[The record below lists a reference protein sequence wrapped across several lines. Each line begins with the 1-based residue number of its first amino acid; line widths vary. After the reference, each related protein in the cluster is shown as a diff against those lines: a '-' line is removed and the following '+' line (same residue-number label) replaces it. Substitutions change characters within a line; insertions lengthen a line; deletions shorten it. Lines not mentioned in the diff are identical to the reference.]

1 MTFKTALLIISSLTC
16 TSLGAQA
23 SGQDTKSGDTKPVD
37 TKDMP
42 VLGTPEKLHGG
53 FEFTEGP
60 TPDLEGNVYFTDI
73 PTERILIHRPDG
85 TLETFMTES
94 GRCNGLMFDADG
106 RLWACQG
113 GEGRLI
119 RIDVKSKEIT
129 PVAARIDGG
138 TFLSTNDLVL
148 DAHGGAYFTDPAYW
162 RHADSKVDEGVYY
175 VDSEGEITRIA
186 EKLLR
191 PNGILL
197 SPDGN
202 TLYILPTG
210 EQRLI
215 AHPVLSPGKVG
226 PGRDLA
232 KLGSGGDGLT
242 SDTEGNLYITQ
253 PRRRCIDV
261 YSPEGEKITSV
272 QLRGSP
278 SNICFGGP
286 KLDHLYVTA
295 GSNFYR
301 IPVNKNGLQPGAIG
315 AGENKSQ
322 ADD

>member
-16 TSLGAQA
+16 TSFGAPA
-23 SGQDTKSGDTKPVD
+23 SVQDTKSGD

-73 PTERILIHRPDG
+73 PAERIHIHRPDG

-94 GRCNGLMFDADG
+94 GKCNGLMFDADG
-106 RLWACQG
+106 HLWACQG
-113 GEGRLI
+113 GEGRVV
-119 RIDVKSKEIT
+119 RIDIKSKEIT

-226 PGRDLA
+226 PGR
-232 KLGSGGDGLT
+232 GPGETRFG
-242 SDTEGNLYITQ
+242 
-253 PRRRCIDV
+253 RRRVDQRYRRQSLHNPTQETLCRRVLTGRREDHIREASGFTLQHLLRRTETR
-261 YSPEGEKITSV
+261 SP
-272 QLRGSP
+272 LRDG
-278 SNICFGGP
+278 
-286 KLDHLYVTA
+286 
-295 GSNFYR
+295 R
-301 IPVNKNGLQPGAIG
+301 IGLLQDSG
-315 AGENKSQ
+315 Q
-322 ADD
+322 

>member
-1 MTFKTALLIISSLTC
+1 MRHHTTLLITFMTCLCFSLPADAQET
-16 TSLGAQA
+16 TSEVKTEA
-23 SGQDTKSGDTKPVD
+23 
-37 TKDMP
+37 P

-73 PTERILIHRPDG
+73 PAERIHIHRTDG
-85 TLETFMTES
+85 TLEVFMTGS
-94 GRCNGLMFDADG
+94 GRCNGLMFDQTG

-113 GEGRLI
+113 GEGRVI
-119 RIDVKSKEIT
+119 RIDTTSKEIT

-138 TFLSTNDLVL
+138 TFLSTNDLTL

-175 VDSEGEITRIA
+175 VDSEGTITRIA

-202 TLYILPTG
+202 TLYVLPTG
-210 EQRLI
+210 ERRLI
-215 AHPVLSPGKVG
+215 AYEVLSPGKIG

-232 KLGSGGDGLT
+232 ELGSGGDGLT

-261 YSPEGEKITSV
+261 YSPEGRKLDSV
-272 QLRGSP
+272 KLRGSP

-295 GSNFYR
+295 GTNFYR
-301 IPVNKNGLQPGAIG
+301 IPVNKKGLQPGAIG
-315 AGENKSQ
+315 QGTNKTKAG
-322 ADD
+322 D

>member
-1 MTFKTALLIISSLTC
+1 MRHHTTLLITVMTCLCFCISAE
-16 TSLGAQA
+16 AQETE
-23 SGQDTKSGDTKPVD
+23 SEEKNGP
-37 TKDMP
+37 P

-60 TPDLEGNVYFTDI
+60 APDLEGNVYFTDI
-73 PTERILIHRPDG
+73 PAERIHIHRPDG
-85 TLETFMTES
+85 TLETFMTGS
-94 GRCNGLMFDADG
+94 GRCNGLMFDKTG

-113 GEGRLI
+113 GEGRVI
-119 RIDVKSKEIT
+119 RIDTTSKEIT
-129 PVAARIDGG
+129 PVADYIDGG

-175 VDSEGEITRIA
+175 VASDGAITRVA

-210 EQRLI
+210 EKRLI
-215 AHPVLSPGKVG
+215 AHEVLSPGKLG

-232 KLGSGGDGLT
+232 ELGSGGDGLT
-242 SDTEGNLYITQ
+242 TDTEGNLYITQ
-253 PRRRCIDV
+253 PQRRCIDV
-261 YSPEGEKITSV
+261 YSPEGKKITSV
-272 QLRGSP
+272 KLRGSP

-295 GSNFYR
+295 GTNFYR
-301 IPVNKNGLQPGAIG
+301 IPVNKIGLQPGSIG
-315 AGENKSQ
+315 AGRNKLEA
-322 ADD
+322 AD